1 MSSSITYSYFGKI
14 NIEKNILNQCLD
26 LLNMEETIP
35 KTIPDEYEHYIPEQV
50 GFYKKHI
57 PTFFIPGIDIEKST
71 FNIILQKP
79 GRMLPWHID
88 KFDGHKDIHKTN
100 KVRTYLCFLED
111 WVPGQIFGTELDTYT
126 HWKAGDTI
134 CWDYLVWHFSSNASL
149 KPKCTLQIQEGYD

>member
-1 MSSSITYSYFGKI
+1 MSNSLTYSYFGKI

-26 LLNMEETIP
+26 LLNVEETIP
-35 KTIPDEYEHYIPEQV
+35 STIPEEYKDYLPSQV
-50 GFYKKHI
+50 GFYKDHI
-57 PTFFIPGIDIEKST
+57 PTFEIPGIDIKNSA

-88 KFDGHKDIHKTN
+88 KFDQHKEIFK
-100 KVRTYLCFLED
+100 KPKIRTYLCFLED
-111 WVPGQIFGTELDTYT
+111 WVPGQAFGTELDTYT

-134 CWDYLVWHFSSNASL
+134 TWEYLVWHFSSNASL